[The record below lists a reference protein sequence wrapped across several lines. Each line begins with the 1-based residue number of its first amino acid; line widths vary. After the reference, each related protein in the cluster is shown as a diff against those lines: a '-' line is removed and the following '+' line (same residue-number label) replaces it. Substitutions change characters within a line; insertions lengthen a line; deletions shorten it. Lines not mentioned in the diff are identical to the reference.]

1 MVKYLG
7 GMNESQSSPGGS
19 YDPHSSVTLLLFA
32 IGLIVALM
40 LAWLGRA
47 ILLLLFASIV
57 VAVVMTAMVDYL
69 KTKAKLRQGVAFV
82 LILIGAVCISGL
94 TLWLIGPS
102 IIGQFANLQRDIPQS
117 VHQLLSRVNGY
128 AWGRWVLTQWSGYSQ
143 LASSVSFTLT
153 RIGGIMLSTATV
165 LSGIALVG
173 FIGLYLAAEPEIY
186 FSYLQRATPRAYRA
200 TLNACAVSAV
210 RNLRWWVLSQMLSMA
225 AVGIMIAIGLWALGI
240 PLAATLGIIAAL
252 LTFIPNVGP
261 ALSVVPAVLLAVA
274 ISPTKGFLTVLL
286 FLSVHFLEGNVITPL
301 LERKIARLPP
311 ALTMSA
317 QLSMAV
323 IAGPLGLAL
332 AAPLAAAALGIF
344 DVLLPEDANGCAET
358 LNGQE

>member
-1 MVKYLG
+1 MS
-7 GMNESQSSPGGS
+7 ESKPSPGRS
-19 YDPHSSVTLLLFA
+19 YDPHSSVALLLFA

-40 LAWLGRA
+40 LAWLGRT

-57 VAVVMTAMVDYL
+57 FAVVMTAMVDYL
-69 KTKAKLRQGVAFV
+69 KIKAKLRQTVAFV
-82 LILIGAVCISGL
+82 LILIGAVCVSGL
-94 TLWLIGPS
+94 TLWLIGPN
-102 IIGQFANLQRDIPQS
+102 IIGQFANLQRDIPQA

-165 LSGIALVG
+165 LSGIVLVG

-225 AVGIMIAIGLWALGI
+225 AVWVMIAIGLWALGI

-301 LERKIARLPP
+301 LERKIVRLPP

-317 QLSMAV
+317 QLLLAV

-344 DVLLPEDANGCAET
+344 NVLLPEDANGCAET
-358 LNGQE
+358 LHGQE

>member
-1 MVKYLG
+1 MS
-7 GMNESQSSPGGS
+7 ESKPSPGRS

-40 LAWLGRA
+40 LAWLGRT

-57 VAVVMTAMVDYL
+57 FAVVMTAMVDYL
-69 KTKAKLRQGVAFV
+69 KAKAKLRQTVAFV
-82 LILIGAVCISGL
+82 LILIGAVCVSGL
-94 TLWLIGPS
+94 TLWLIGPN
-102 IIGQFANLQRDIPQS
+102 IIGQFANLQRDIPQA
-117 VHQLLSRVNGY
+117 VHQLLSGVNGY

-165 LSGIALVG
+165 LSGIVLVG

-210 RNLRWWVLSQMLSMA
+210 RNLRWWVLAQMLSMA
-225 AVGIMIAIGLWALGI
+225 AVGVMIAIGLWALGI

-301 LERKIARLPP
+301 LERKIVRLPP

-317 QLSMAV
+317 QLLLAV

-344 DVLLPEDANGCAET
+344 NVLLPEDANGCAET
-358 LNGQE
+358 LHGQE